1 MKKLSK
7 EASFNLRAGFGSL
20 ISNNSCIEAGK
31 NIPFWVPLILALIA
45 AFMPVVPIMVNLSRT
60 NGDSFISGQ
69 YTYSF
74 DREATITA
82 WSLKQNGSSLILN
95 NEHYLSYY
103 ESGSQVTTV
112 GINKMYEVINKDR
125 NQYEMITYFLIE
137 DKVNRKTVDDYYKI
151 VADKMYKTGS
161 MAEKQEDDDPTQT
174 YYQPSLLVFY
184 KDGMAIRLNKYN
196 STDVANRF
204 GGNFVNVESGDLISK
219 LATVNGVT
227 TPASIDDIGLHPE
240 YEAGVYANFKSLL
253 NDSYS
258 SIKAQSLWL
267 STVIYYAIYFGLIL
281 LLGFLIFALTRGKRN
296 FNNYLKWYQCMC
308 ISGWASITP
317 GILSLILGFLLTN
330 FSMMF
335 FILLMGVRVMW
346 MSMKQLSPNYQGK

>member
-60 NGDSFISGQ
+60 NGDSFISGT

-74 DREATITA
+74 DRDAAISCVDMT
-82 WSLKQNGSSLILN
+82 QNGTSLILD
-95 NEHYLSYY
+95 EQHYLSYY
-103 ESGSQVTTV
+103 KTGTLVQDP
-112 GINKMYEVINKDR
+112 GIHELTHYINNDTK
-125 NQYEMITYFLIE
+125 QYEMITYFMIE
-137 DKVNRKTVDDYYKI
+137 DTTNKKTVDDYYKI
-151 VADKMYKTGS
+151 VADKMYKIGGTV
-161 MAEKQEDDDPTQT
+161 EKQEGDDEKQV
-174 YYQPSLLVFY
+174 YYQPTLVVYY
-184 KDGMAIRLNKYN
+184 KDGMAIRLNKLS

-204 GGNFVNVESGDLISK
+204 GGNFVNVKAGDLVSR
-219 LATVNGVT
+219 LATVEGVT
-227 TPASIDDIGLHPE
+227 TPTKADDVSQA
-240 YEAGVYANFKSLL
+240 YEAGVYQNYKNLL

-258 SIKAQSLWL
+258 SIKANSFML
-267 STVIYYAIYFGLIL
+267 STVIYYSIYFGLIL

-317 GILSLILGFLLTN
+317 GILALVLGFLLTN

>member
-74 DREATITA
+74 DRDTAITCVA
-82 WSLKQNGSSLILN
+82 LTQNESSLVLN
-95 NEHYLSYY
+95 EDHYLSYY
-103 ESGSQVTTV
+103 KSGELINSP
-112 GINKMYEVINKDR
+112 GIHEMHDPYVNKDTG
-125 NQYEMITYFLIE
+125 QYELLTYFLVE
-137 DKVNRKTVDDYYKI
+137 DTVNKKTVDDYYKI
-151 VADKMYKTGS
+151 IADKLYKVGS
-161 MAEKQEDDDPTQT
+161 TQEKHEKDDEKQE

-184 KDGMAIRLNKYN
+184 KDGMAIRLNKFK
-196 STDVANRF
+196 SKDVVNRF
-204 GGNFVNVESGDLISK
+204 GGNFVNVKAGDLVTR
-219 LATVNGVT
+219 LATVEGIE
-227 TPASIDDIGLHPE
+227 TPKTYNDISAK

-317 GILSLILGFLLTN
+317 GILALILGFLLTN

>member
-74 DREATITA
+74 DRDSAITCVE
-82 WSLKQNGSSLILN
+82 LTQNESSLILG
-95 NEHYLSYY
+95 EDHYLSYY
-103 ESGSQVTTV
+103 KSGSIEVKP
-112 GINKMYEVINKDR
+112 GIHKMYAYINAETK
-125 NQYEMITYFLIE
+125 QYEMITYFLIE
-137 DKVNRKTVDDYYKI
+137 DTTNRKTVDDYYKI
-151 VADKMYKTGS
+151 VADKLYKVGGI
-161 MAEKQEDDDPTQT
+161 AEKQEGDDDKQV

-184 KDGMAIRLNKYN
+184 KDGMAIRLNKHS

-204 GGNFVNVESGDLISK
+204 GGNFVNVKAGDLVTR
-219 LATVNGVT
+219 LATVEGVT
-227 TPASIDDIGLHPE
+227 TPTNPNDITAK